1 MNHFKWLSSAIFAHA
16 VATGLCETN
25 PIRDA
30 RVLGKTLGDGVTE
43 AYSQEEIEDVIT
55 ALVDR
60 VDCQLI
66 MALSFFA
73 GLRKGE
79 IAGLQWEDIDAD
91 WIHVRR
97 NLTKGNGGL
106 HLTTPKTKK
115 PVRSVP
121 LIQPVK
127 GLLSL
132 WRGKNTNGEFVFTSN
147 LTTLAKGT
155 IRPTLEKAGLPWK
168 AFHAGRRGLG
178 TTLRA
183 LTGNRNAGRDVLSHS
198 TTQVTE
204 AHYEAAMPEEVL
216 KGMKLLE
223 KKALKK

>member
-1 MNHFKWLSSAIFAHA
+1 LLPAYAK
-16 VATGLCETN
+16 N

-97 NLTKGNGGL
+97 NLNKGNGGL

-115 PVRSVP
+115 SVRSVP

-155 IRPTLEKAGLPWK
+155 IRPTLEKAVESVSCWK
-168 AFHAGRRGLG
+168 TRPRHYSAGTHRQQQCSPCDMLG
-178 TTLRA
+178 
-183 LTGNRNAGRDVLSHS
+183 HS